1 MAFRCREAHLTF
13 TSGYK
18 HHFAIPCSLDLSYAD
33 LNEQAAYWRKVVLR
47 RGCCRCGVLPI
58 SIGVSLSYEVSSR
71 VPKVLVLMATYNGC
85 QWLSEQIQSILAQ
98 EGVDVFINI
107 ADDGSND
114 GTRELISQDW
124 IGNTRI
130 SVLLRVSASG
140 SAGANF
146 RRMYRESDTAGFD
159 YVALADQDDI
169 WLPGKLRAGVA
180 ALATSGAQG
189 YSCGVRPF
197 WPDGREK
204 DVLQC
209 SSVRA
214 ADFLFEGAGQGC
226 TYVMTSALFQRVNLF
241 CTANLELSERLH
253 YHDWLVYLLART
265 WEMSWYFDAQPW
277 IRYRQHLG
285 NEIGSRGSFGAI
297 TKRLG
302 MIRNGWYR
310 NQVESAIDVAANVTH
325 HDAQLNEFSLLFKQH
340 QNFWRKYK
348 IFIFVVA
355 HGRRRVSDR
364 IVLGFSALAGWI

>member
-1 MAFRCREAHLTF
+1 MHQGSVR
-13 TSGYK
+13 
-18 HHFAIPCSLDLSYAD
+18 
-33 LNEQAAYWRKVVLR
+33 
-47 RGCCRCGVLPI
+47 RCGVLTI
-58 SIGVSLSYEVSSR
+58 SIGISLSYDVSSR
-71 VPKVLVLMATYNGC
+71 VPKVLVLLATYNGR
-85 QWLSEQIQSILAQ
+85 QWLSEQIRSILEQ

-114 GTRELISQDW
+114 GTRELISQEWADHPRLS
-124 IGNTRI
+124 I
-130 SVLLRVSASG
+130 LLRASGSG

-146 RRMYRESDTAGFD
+146 RHMYRESNVSDFD

-169 WLPGKLRAGVA
+169 WLSGKLSAGVA
-180 ALATSGAQG
+180 ALASGGAQG

-209 SSVRA
+209 PTIRS

-226 TYVMTSALFQRVNLF
+226 TYVMTAALFQRVNQF
-241 CTANLELSERLH
+241 CTTNLELSERLH
-253 YHDWLVYLLART
+253 YHDWLVYLLAR
-265 WEMSWYFDAQPW
+265 SWGLAWHFDSRPW

-310 NQVESAIDVAANVTH
+310 NQVASAVDVSTSISHDNVILKKFSELFG
-325 HDAQLNEFSLLFKQH
+325 AQPNL
-340 QNFWRKYK
+340 WRKLRL
-348 IFIFVVA
+348 FLFVVA
-355 HGRRRVSDR
+355 HGRRRASDR
-364 IVLGFSALAGWI
+364 MVLGFSALAGWI